1 MLSFR
6 FRPEN
11 RLPDTASFQ
20 PCFEQPDFRAGTEHF
35 LLLARENQRSL
46 HRLGMVVGKKKARR
60 AADRSRVKRIIRESF
75 RARPQT
81 LAGLD
86 VVVLLRRPLKDLDR
100 RRLRAELDAGWNKL
114 LAKRAQA

>member
-1 MLSFR
+1 MPSFR

-20 PCFEQPDFRAGTEHF
+20 PCFDRPDVRAGTEHF
-35 LLLARENQRSL
+35 LFLARETHRPI
-46 HRLGMVVGKKKARR
+46 HRLGMVVAKKKVRR
-60 AADRSRVKRIIRESF
+60 AVDRSRLKRLIRESF
-75 RARPQT
+75 RHQPGD

-86 VVVLLRRPLKDLDR
+86 VVVLVRRPLAVIDR
-100 RRLRAELDAGWNKL
+100 QRLRAELDAGWDKL